1 MKKGLVIVESPTK
14 VKTLKKVLGKDYDVR
29 ASVGHI
35 KDLPKSR
42 LGVDI
47 DNGFTPQYEIIRGKK
62 KIIEEL
68 RRAAKGIEDI
78 YLGPDPD
85 REGEAIAWHIAE
97 ELRHKK
103 RRFHRI
109 LLYELT
115 ERGIKEALDNPVE
128 LNRSRYESQQAR
140 RILDRLVGYQIS
152 PLLWEK
158 VKRGLSAG
166 RVQSVALRIICER
179 EREIQAFVPEEYWTV
194 SARLSGQAGQAFM
207 AKAISRGEEKLKIKN
222 ESEALAIV
230 GDLEDKEFVVSE
242 VKRKQ
247 RRRKP
252 APPFITSTLQQEAYR
267 KLRFP
272 ARKTMVIAQRLYE
285 GIDLG
290 PQGPVGLI
298 TYMRTDSTRTAP
310 EAIAEVRS
318 FIKETFGGNYLP
330 DQPHTYKSRAGAQ
343 EAHEAIR
350 PTSVYRTPEQ
360 VAPYLSKEEL
370 ALYELI
376 WKRFVASQMAPAQLE
391 QTTIEIKAGE
401 YGLRA
406 TGTVIIFPG
415 FMSLY
420 VEAKDSE
427 EEVHQLPPV
436 KEAEK
441 LELLELIPKQHF
453 TQPPPRYTEASL
465 IKALEE
471 KGIGR
476 PSTYATI
483 ISTIKERNYV
493 RQEKSQL
500 RPTEL
505 GLLVNELLVS
515 HFPDIINVEFTARME
530 EALDRIEEGEASRLE
545 VLKKFYET
553 FAKELETAQ
562 KKMAS
567 IKKKGL
573 ATDVNCPSCGSPMV
587 IRIGRAGEFLVC
599 SRYPECQTSRDF
611 TRDDRGQIKII
622 EPEEKEVGVCEKCG
636 RPMVIKRSRFGE
648 FLACSGYPEC
658 KNVRPISTGV
668 PCPEPGC
675 TGELVKRRTRR
686 GKIFY
691 SCSRYPDCRYALW
704 DEPVAKSCP
713 SCQAPL
719 MVIKRSK
726 REGLYLKCLNKECG
740 HREPYE
746 EPDTGSEGAGA
757 SS

>member
-14 VKTLKKVLGKDYDVR
+14 VKTLKKILGKDYDVR

-35 KDLPKSR
+35 KDLPKSK

-47 DNGFTPQYEIIRGKK
+47 DNGFSPQYEIIRGKK
-62 KIIEEL
+62 KIIDEL
-68 RRAAKGIEDI
+68 RRAARGVEDI

-97 ELRHKK
+97 ELRNKK
-103 RRFHRI
+103 RRFHRV

-115 ERGIKEALDNPVE
+115 ERGIKEAFKNPTD
-128 LNRSRYESQQAR
+128 LNRYRYESQQAR

-166 RVQSVALRIICER
+166 RVQSVALKIICER
-179 EREIQAFVPEEYWTV
+179 EKEIRAFVPEEYWTV
-194 SARLSGQAGQAFM
+194 TAKLQGAEGQEFLAKVIQRNGKKLELKREKEART
-207 AKAISRGEEKLKIKN
+207 
-222 ESEALAIV
+222 V
-230 GDLEDKEFVVSE
+230 VDDLEKATFIVSE
-242 VKRKQ
+242 VKRKE
-247 RRRKP
+247 RRRRP

-272 ARKTMVIAQRLYE
+272 ARKTMLIAQRLYE

-290 PQGPVGLI
+290 PEGPVGLI

-310 EAIAEVRS
+310 EAISEVRG
-318 FIKETFGGNYLP
+318 FIKESFGPDYLP
-330 DQPHTYKSRAGAQ
+330 PRAHTYKSRSGAQ

-360 VAPYLSKEEL
+360 VAPYLSKDEL
-370 ALYELI
+370 ALYSLI
-376 WKRFVASQMAPAQLE
+376 WKRFVASQMAQAKLE
-391 QTTIEIKAGE
+391 QTTIEIQAGA

-406 TGTVIIFPG
+406 TGTVIVFPG
-415 FMSLY
+415 FMTLY
-420 VEAKDSE
+420 VENKEGEDE
-427 EEVHQLPPV
+427 EKLPPV
-436 KEAEK
+436 SPEEV
-441 LELLELIPKQHF
+441 LSLLELIPKQHF

-483 ISTIKERNYV
+483 ISTIKERDYV
-493 RQEKSQL
+493 RQEQNQL

-505 GLLVNELLVS
+505 GLLVNELLTS
-515 HFPDIINVEFTARME
+515 HFPDIIDVEFTARME
-530 EALDRIEEGEASRLE
+530 EALDRIEEGKITRVE
-545 VLKKFYET
+545 VLKEFHEAFT
-553 FAKELETAQ
+553 KELEVAQ
-562 KKMAS
+562 KEMTS
-567 IKKKGL
+567 IKKEGV
-573 ATDVNCPSCGSPMV
+573 ATDVKCPACSSPMV
-587 IRIGRAGEFLVC
+587 IRLGRAGEFLVC
-599 SRYPECQTSRDF
+599 SRYPECKTSRDF
-611 TRDDRGQIKII
+611 TRDDRGHIKII
-622 EPEEKEVGVCEKCG
+622 EPEQKQAGVCEKCG
-636 RPMVIKRSRFGE
+636 RPMVVKRSRFGE
-648 FLACSGYPEC
+648 FLACSGYPTC
-658 KNVRPISTGV
+658 KNVRPLSTGV
-668 PCPEPGC
+668 PCPEAGC
-675 TGELVKRRTRR
+675 NGELVKRRTKK

-691 SCSRYPDCRYALW
+691 SCSRYPQCRYAIW
-704 DEPVAKSCP
+704 DEPVARGCP
-713 SCQAPL
+713 SCGAPL

-726 REGLYLKCLNKECG
+726 RDGVYLKCLNKDCG

-746 EPDTGSEGAGA
+746 GDSESEGAEA